1 MKTASLGTVK
11 FSNFEQVDL
20 PYVGREYK
28 TFIWTFDFNT
38 TVSAEFTDDMFTK
51 SDQSE
56 FFNLPSN
63 RQFYVNGSSIELDQ
77 MIKDTNNLLP
87 IILPNVL
94 KSQNKILHD
103 RWMTNAEDIKKCSN
117 FYTRIVKDDHGL
129 DMGPHIDNS
138 FVIGNMIL
146 NLIDNKVGTKF
157 YSHGT
162 DKTFVA
168 PKEKNKGIFFLN
180 TPGSLHSIKNDSHQT
195 RYTLNTYWNLNVQI
209 I

>member
-38 TVSAEFTDDMFTK
+38 TVDVEFTDDMFAK

-56 FFNLPSN
+56 FFNLPAN

-77 MIKDTNNLLP
+77 MIKDNNSLLS

-94 KSQNKILHD
+94 KSQDKIFHD
-103 RWMTNAEDIKKCSN
+103 RWVTNAEDIKKCSN

-129 DMGPHIDNS
+129 DMGPHLDNS
-138 FVIGNMIL
+138 FVIGNIIL

-162 DKTFVA
+162 DKTFIA

-180 TPGSLHSIKNDSHQT
+180 TPGSLHSIKNDSNQT